1 MALELVIP
9 QSVCTFIQRN
19 TYFLA
24 GDLLVVPIDSRLVV
38 MVRVSSPFFLPLFP
52 IIFLYFKRRNVLS
65 YLLSPLT
72 PERAEDQK
80 SAREESIKAP
90 RAYK

>member
-1 MALELVIP
+1 MHFYPAQYILSCWGFVSSSHRF
-9 QSVCTFIQRN
+9 SVS
-19 TYFLA
+19 
-24 GDLLVVPIDSRLVV
+24 GE
-38 MVRVSSPFFLPLFP
+38 VRVSSPFFLPLFP